1 MSVSIVTAQLTA
13 SHYQICACMPAL
25 RPFIKRCVAPAFSSV
40 SSRISSLISGSST
53 TPDNS
58 TVQNSRHSRGHGS
71 YQKFRNNR
79 KTNNANAI
87 DPTSN
92 SSADSSTL
100 KEIGKTKHHPH
111 IAHHHTTSI
120 DADADDDHH
129 HHDHDNHDDHD
140 NDELSF
146 LPHQHARDIA
156 YNVTPRLPPP
166 PPRSPLQITYRQSFE
181 LVSLDRRQERR
192 DGFTSPRSPRRQRQG
207 RQEQEQEEQLELDPR
222 GRLEGSAAF
231 GCQTRVSSRHGVSGD
246 EGEGEGEE
254 RYDDDDVEGGRRRR
268 RRSGFLGLP
277 GLGVG
282 RGWGRRH

>member
-1 MSVSIVTAQLTA
+1 
-13 SHYQICACMPAL
+13 MPAL

-79 KTNNANAI
+79 KTT
-87 DPTSN
+87 DPTSH

-100 KEIGKTKHHPH
+100 KEMGRAKHHSH
-111 IAHHHTTSI
+111 ITHHHHTTSI
-120 DADADDDHH
+120 DADTDDHAYP
-129 HHDHDNHDDHD
+129 NHDDHD

-146 LPHQHARDIA
+146 LPHPHARDIA

-192 DGFTSPRSPRRQRQG
+192 DGFTSPRSPQRQRQQ
-207 RQEQEQEEQLELDPR
+207 QEQEQQLELDPR

-246 EGEGEGEE
+246 EEEEGEE
-254 RYDDDDVEGGRRRR
+254 RYDDDVEGGGAGGRRR

-277 GLGVG
+277 GLGLG
-282 RGWGRRH
+282 RGRGRR